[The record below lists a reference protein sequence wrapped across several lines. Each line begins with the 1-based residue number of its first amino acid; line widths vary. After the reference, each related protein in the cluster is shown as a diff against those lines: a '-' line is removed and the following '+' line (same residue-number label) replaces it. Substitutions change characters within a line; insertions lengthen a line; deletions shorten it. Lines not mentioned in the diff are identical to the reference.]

1 MFNLEKLTDIGSY
14 EIYFDDNDSSKNSGG
29 ELKFSQSSRSGK
41 IDVLVNTKDYEHNL
55 KDRNAEKLKALKEK
69 YQIELDTVVSNFHNE
84 VEKLMK
90 KIAVDLEN
98 LK

>member
-1 MFNLEKLTDIGSY
+1 MLSIEKNTDIGSY
-14 EIYFDDNDSSKNSGG
+14 EIYFEDNTSSKNSDGK
-29 ELKFSQSSRSGK
+29 LKFSQSSRSGK
-41 IDVLVNTKDYEHNL
+41 IEVLVNIKDYEHNL

-69 YQIELDTVVSNFHNE
+69 HQIELDAVVSSFHNE
-84 VEKLMK
+84 VEELMK